1 MINLLLQPID
11 ITKLFIVLGIIAVI
25 AVVFGALIVVVSK
38 LCHVEEDERISAVSE
53 LLAGANCGGCG
64 YAGCEAYA
72 EAVVKGEA
80 KPNACTAG
88 GDETAKAVADIMGLE
103 AMPTIRMRAQ
113 VMCSGTAEYAQKKY
127 VYDGAH
133 DCISAAKMN
142 GGDKLCPNG
151 CIGLGTC
158 VTRCKFGAITV
169 VDGVAVVDYRK
180 CTGCGICAA
189 SCPKGLIKLI
199 PYRSAHWVGCMS
211 RDKGKTVR
219 DYCKVGCIACG
230 LCVRVCEYDAIRVE
244 DNIAHIDYDKCADC
258 GMCVDKCPRK
268 VIWSCESQKDGLVI
282 MRIPDDIAVNAE

>member
-1 MINLLLQPID
+1 
-11 ITKLFIVLGIIAVI
+11 
-25 AVVFGALIVVVSK
+25 
-38 LCHVEEDERISAVSE
+38 
-53 LLAGANCGGCG
+53 
-64 YAGCEAYA
+64 
-72 EAVVKGEA
+72 
-80 KPNACTAG
+80 
-88 GDETAKAVADIMGLE
+88 
-103 AMPTIRMRAQ
+103 
-113 VMCSGTAEYAQKKY
+113 MCSGTAEYARKKY

-158 VTRCKFGAITV
+158 VTRCKFGAISV
-169 VDGVAVVDYRK
+169 IDGVAVVDYRK

-230 LCVRVCEYDAIRVE
+230 LCDRVCEHDAIHVE
-244 DNIAHIDYDKCADC
+244 SNIAHIDYDKCVDC
-258 GMCVDKCPRK
+258 GKCVDKCPRK
-268 VIWSCESQKDGLVI
+268 IIWSCESQKGGLVI
-282 MRIPDDIAVNAE
+282 VRISEANEIV

>member
-1 MINLLLQPID
+1 MDILYAIGIFILLGLVFGLLLAVAS
-11 ITKLFIVLGIIAVI
+11 KLFEV
-25 AVVFGALIVVVSK
+25 K
-38 LCHVEEDERISAVSE
+38 TDPRISAIKSE
-53 LLAGANCGGCG
+53 LPQANCGGCG

-88 GDETAKAVADIMGLE
+88 GDETAKAIADIMGIE

-113 VMCSGTAEYAQKKY
+113 VMCSGTAEYARKKY

-158 VTRCKFGAITV
+158 VTRCKFGAISV
-169 VDGVAVVDYRK
+169 IDGVAVVDYRK

-230 LCVRVCEYDAIRVE
+230 LCDRVCEHDAIHVE
-244 DNIAHIDYDKCADC
+244 SNIAHIDYDKCVDC
-258 GMCVDKCPRK
+258 GKCVDKCPRK
-268 VIWSCESQKDGLVI
+268 IIWSCESQKGGLVI
-282 MRIPDDIAVNAE
+282 MRIPEDTAVNAE